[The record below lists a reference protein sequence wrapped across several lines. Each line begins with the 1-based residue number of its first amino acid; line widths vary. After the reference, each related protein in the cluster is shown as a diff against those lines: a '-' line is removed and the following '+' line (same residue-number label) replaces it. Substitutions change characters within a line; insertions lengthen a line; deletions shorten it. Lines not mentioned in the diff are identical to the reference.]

1 MIWLRIRSNSME
13 KIRGFWYAFLTGK
26 DISENDFNELEEP
39 LLENERNLAIKIVSE
54 VVNSVKNFKE

>member
-1 MIWLRIRSNSME
+1 ME